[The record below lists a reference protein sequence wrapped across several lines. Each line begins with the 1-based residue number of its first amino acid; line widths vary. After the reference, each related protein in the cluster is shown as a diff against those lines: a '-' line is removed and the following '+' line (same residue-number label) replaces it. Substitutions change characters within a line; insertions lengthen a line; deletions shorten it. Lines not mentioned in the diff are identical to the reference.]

1 MNIKILKSYK
11 LASVIVL
18 LICTTN
24 VFSQNTERHYLSGT
38 DSKNSVEWDFFC
50 TSGMNSGKWTKIHVP
65 SNWEL
70 QSFGTYNYGNDWRS
84 KPEGFIIGDEHG
96 IYKHQ
101 FNIPKS
107 WKGRSINIVFDG
119 SMTDTEVKINGKLA
133 GEIHQGGFNRFTYD
147 ISELLLYGENNLLE
161 VDVAKRSS
169 NESVNKAERE
179 ADFWIFGGIYRPVFL
194 EVKPQLYMERVA
206 IDAKADGSFRVLALL
221 NSNELSGNIKVELFN
236 LDGSQIEGVFQ
247 SKIKNGKTEINI
259 AGKFAGIK
267 SWNPEVPTLYD
278 MKISLLKEKKV
289 IHIEKKRIGFRT
301 VELREHDGFYVNG
314 KKVIFKGVN
323 RHSFW
328 PETGRALNDENHI
341 MDIELMKE
349 MNMNAVRMSHYD
361 PDERFLDLCDSLGL
375 FVLDELTGWQD
386 GYDTLIGPKRIREL
400 ILKDENHPSVV
411 AWNHGN
417 EGGWDLAN
425 EKWFHHYDI
434 QKRPILYPWLNR
446 NGIDT
451 HHYVSFDFGINRF
464 AFGNDVF
471 MPTELLHGLYDGGSG
486 AGLHD
491 LWNQFLSNPRAA
503 GGFLWVLS
511 DEAVLRTD
519 MEGTVYDGNGNH
531 APDGILGP
539 HREKEGSFYT
549 IKELWSPVQIEPVV
563 INPLWN
569 GKLFIKNNYIYSNL
583 NSVSFSWKAIKTP
596 LPNLGEVEILA
607 SGMFEGPSAE
617 PGEIHFVTIN
627 LNDNFKISDIFLL
640 TATDQNGKEIYTWS
654 WQIQHPKKIV
664 ERYLNEVSKN
674 ESDKII
680 IRESD
685 NEIKATINN
694 LEFAFSLTDAS
705 LLKINKSKVEIPFTG
720 GPKPVGVDS
729 EIKNVSWYLDKN
741 QSLVIEAKGDKYPEY
756 FSWKLHSS
764 GLLELEVAYN
774 LSARGMK
781 NIDFL
786 GVSFNYPEEK
796 IKSMQWLGK
805 GPYRVWKNRIHGTN
819 FGVWE
824 KEYNNT
830 ITGESF
836 KNLIYPEF
844 KGYHAN
850 MNWVKFETTETPFTI
865 LVSTPNIFMQ
875 IFTPG
880 TPREVKGDV
889 MPIFPDGDISFL
901 YEIPAIGTKFKRAA
915 DLGPSGQKGRD
926 RLHWDDE
933 GNPIHVW
940 FDFR

>member
-1 MNIKILKSYK
+1 
-11 LASVIVL
+11 
-18 LICTTN
+18 
-24 VFSQNTERHYLSGT
+24 
-38 DSKNSVEWDFFC
+38 
-50 TSGMNSGKWTKIHVP
+50 
-65 SNWEL
+65 
-70 QSFGTYNYGNDWRS
+70 
-84 KPEGFIIGDEHG
+84 
-96 IYKHQ
+96 
-101 FNIPKS
+101 
-107 WKGRSINIVFDG
+107 
-119 SMTDTEVKINGKLA
+119 
-133 GEIHQGGFNRFTYD
+133 
-147 ISELLLYGENNLLE
+147 
-161 VDVAKRSS
+161 
-169 NESVNKAERE
+169 
-179 ADFWIFGGIYRPVFL
+179 
-194 EVKPQLYMERVA
+194 
-206 IDAKADGSFRVLALL
+206 
-221 NSNELSGNIKVELFN
+221 
-236 LDGSQIEGVFQ
+236 
-247 SKIKNGKTEINI
+247 
-259 AGKFAGIK
+259 
-267 SWNPEVPTLYD
+267 
-278 MKISLLKEKKV
+278 MKISLIKEKEV

-301 VELREHDGFYVNG
+301 VELREHYGFYVNG

-425 EKWFHHYDI
+425 EKYFHYYDI
-434 QKRPILYPWLNR
+434 QKRPILYPWLNK

-503 GGFLWVLS
+503 GGFLWVFS
-511 DEAVLRTD
+511 DETVLRTD
-519 MEGTVYDGNGNH
+519 KEGTIYDSDGNH

-563 INPLWN
+563 ISPSWN
-569 GKLFIKNNYIYSNL
+569 GKLFIKNNYIYSNI
-583 NSVSFSWKAIKTP
+583 NSVSFSWKTIKTP
-596 LPNLGEVEILA
+596 LPNEGDVETLT
-607 SGMFEGPSAE
+607 SGMFDGPSAE
-617 PGEIHFVTIN
+617 PGETRFITIDVN
-627 LNDNFKISDIFLL
+627 ENFKKSDLFLL
-640 TATDQNGKEIYTWS
+640 TAIDQNGKEIYTWS
-654 WQIQHPKKIV
+654 WQIQHPKRIV
-664 ERYLNEVSKN
+664 ERYLNEVITN

-680 IRESD
+680 IKKSD

-694 LEFAFSLTDAS
+694 LEFTFSLEDAR
-705 LLKINKSKVEIPFTG
+705 LLNIENSKKEIPFTG

-729 EIKNVSWYLDKN
+729 EIKNVSWYWDKN
-741 QSLVIEAKGDKYPEY
+741 QSLVVEAKGDKYPEY

-764 GLLELEVAYN
+764 GLLELKVAYN
-774 LSARGMK
+774 LSALGFK
-781 NIDFL
+781 NVDFL

-796 IKSMQWLGK
+796 IKSMKWFGK
-805 GPYRVWKNRIHGTN
+805 GPYRVWKNRIHGTK

-836 KNLIYPEF
+836 NNLIYPEF

-850 MNWVKFETTETPFTI
+850 MNWVKFETTETPFII
-865 LVSTPNIFMQ
+865 LVATPNIFMQ

-880 TPREVKGDV
+880 TPKGVKGDV

-901 YEIPAIGTKFKRAA
+901 YEIPAIGTKFKRAT